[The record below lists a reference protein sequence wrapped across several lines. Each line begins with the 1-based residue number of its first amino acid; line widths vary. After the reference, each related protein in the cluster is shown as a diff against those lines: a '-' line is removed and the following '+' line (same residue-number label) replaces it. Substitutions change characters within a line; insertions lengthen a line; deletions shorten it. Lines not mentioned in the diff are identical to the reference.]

1 MIIFLN
7 EDRAYGSWLAR
18 HRRGF
23 VLDWLRKP
31 TRTQPGLHR
40 ATCHEIRGAKTKR
53 SHWTTGRHLKA
64 CSLDRQEL
72 TDWAHRECGREP
84 SACDHC
90 QPHEV
95 ICAQGLALSDGCPRP
110 LTKQGGDIADY
121 VLDVALIHLGQ
132 GDRGYHLTVGD
143 LAAYLGKTRAQITPA
158 ILRLLEDGYLRANG
172 QILPGAALPRQRVVF
187 PTALAMRILPAF
199 ERRPTEEIEAELCEL
214 LPAGEIA
221 RR

>member
-18 HRRGF
+18 HRKGF

-31 TRTQPGLHR
+31 TRTQPSLHR
-40 ATCHEIRGAKTKR
+40 ATCGEIRGPTKR

-72 TDWAHRECGREP
+72 TDWAQRECGREP
-84 SACDHC
+84 NSCDQC

-95 ICAQGLALSDGCPRP
+95 ICAEGLAASDGHPRP
-110 LTKQGGDIADY
+110 LTKQGGDIVDY
-121 VLDVALIHLGQ
+121 VLDVALIYLGQ

-158 ILRLLEDGYLRANG
+158 IVRLLEDGYLRANG
-172 QILPGAALPRQRVVF
+172 ELVPGAALPRQQVVF
-187 PTALAMRILPAF
+187 PTVLAMRILPAF
-199 ERRPTEEIEAELCEL
+199 ENVPEEEIEAELARL
-214 LPAGEIA
+214 LRVGETA
-221 RR
+221 RQ